1 MSMLISDIRYAVRTT
16 LRQPTY
22 GLTIIALMGLGI
34 AGNAAVFR
42 IFNGLFLRPLPF
54 EQPEQ
59 LVDLDETAPQW
70 NLEFVGIA
78 YPDFAEWRRSNH
90 TFAGMATFTTGGRN
104 FSSDGNAERIDLVLS
119 TYDLA
124 EVLGFQPML
133 GRFYSEEE
141 DKPNGPLVAVLSHR
155 FWTQQFGSDATVI
168 GRIID
173 LNNRPYEVIGV
184 LPLRADFV
192 SDASVWIP
200 LQEDPNV
207 NDGWYL
213 TGIGRLKPGV
223 SFTQARDDLLN
234 VHRGMVE
241 EQSANDI
248 TSPVVNSLRD
258 RYLGEFRLGSSVLL
272 GAVGIILLIACAN
285 IAGLM
290 LARSI
295 ARSREIS
302 LRVALGASRRRI
314 VLQLLTES
322 VFLAFL
328 GAVAGTALGFWGSSV
343 LVGRMTED
351 IPQWIT
357 FDLDWRFFSFT
368 LLVTVGAAIAFGLAP
383 ALQAAGTDTRGVL
396 HTAGTRTSAAVGKR
410 RSMSVLVASE
420 VALALMLLI
429 VAGLSV
435 RDVRRLQR
443 TDPGYRAEK
452 VLTYRLSLPS
462 MKYENREQ
470 RLAFFEHHLERLRG
484 LPGVLSAA
492 GANSLPLSGHWGRF
506 FEVERAPE
514 RGPDDPNPVVLNR
527 IVSPGYLATMG
538 VTLRAGRPFNAFDGR
553 ELGNRAVIVN
563 ETFVRLFFEDGI
575 DPLGKRIKPGGDTP
589 WMTVVGITQDVKHY
603 GVDQEM
609 RPGVYQPL
617 RQGPRGSMQI
627 AVRTAA
633 DPTGV
638 VSAVRNELRAAD
650 PDLPLYNVMTM
661 RERFDES
668 LWIHRASST
677 LIALFSTV
685 ALALALAGI
694 YGVISY
700 GVGQRTHEIGIRI
713 ALGARKTQVLRQVMR
728 QGMSMV
734 GFGIVAGLGAAYAS
748 ARVLSSLFV
757 EVSATDPITYGAVT
771 LFLLAVAAVANFIP
785 ARRAAGL
792 DPMETL
798 RSE

>member
-1 MSMLISDIRYAVRTT
+1 
-16 LRQPTY
+16 
-22 GLTIIALMGLGI
+22 
-34 AGNAAVFR
+34 
-42 IFNGLFLRPLPF
+42 
-54 EQPEQ
+54 
-59 LVDLDETAPQW
+59 
-70 NLEFVGIA
+70 
-78 YPDFAEWRRSNH
+78 
-90 TFAGMATFTTGGRN
+90 
-104 FSSDGNAERIDLVLS
+104 
-119 TYDLA
+119 
-124 EVLGFQPML
+124 
-133 GRFYSEEE
+133 
-141 DKPNGPLVAVLSHR
+141 
-155 FWTQQFGSDATVI
+155 
-168 GRIID
+168 
-173 LNNRPYEVIGV
+173 
-184 LPLRADFV
+184 V
-192 SDASVWIP
+192 SDASVWVP

-272 GAVGIILLIACAN
+272 GAVGIILLIACGN

-290 LARSI
+290 LARSM

-314 VLQLLTES
+314 VSQLLTES

-343 LVGRMTED
+343 LVGRMAED

-396 HTAGTRTSAAVGKR
+396 QSAGTRTSASVGKR

-462 MKYENREQ
+462 VKYENREQ

-506 FEVERAPE
+506 FEVEGAPE

-617 RQGPRGSMQI
+617 RQAPRGSMQI

-713 ALGARKTQVLRQVMR
+713 ALGARKTQVLHQVMR